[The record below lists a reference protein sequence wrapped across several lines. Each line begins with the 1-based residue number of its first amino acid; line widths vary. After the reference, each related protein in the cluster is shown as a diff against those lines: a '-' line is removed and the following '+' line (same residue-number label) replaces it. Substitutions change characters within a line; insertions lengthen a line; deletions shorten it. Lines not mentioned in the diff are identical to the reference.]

1 MLLSIDLAVHQ
12 SRFIFQS
19 VTIEYFMKLEEL
31 HIYQMAMTLGEE
43 IWKLAETWNYYIKDT
58 IGKQLVRAADSIAAN
73 IAEGYGRYH
82 YKENLNFCFYSR
94 GSLKETSTW
103 LTKAKNRNLISIEKF
118 KELNQLCESLS
129 VKLNNYIKTIGKT
142 TAR

>member
-1 MLLSIDLAVHQ
+1 MAEQLADLVWDLVLPWEAFAKTTVGH
-12 SRFIFQS
+12 
-19 VTIEYFMKLEEL
+19 
-31 HIYQMAMTLGEE
+31 
-43 IWKLAETWNYYIKDT
+43 
-58 IGKQLVRAADSIAAN
+58 QLVRAADSVGAN

-94 GSLKETSTW
+94 GSLKETGTW

-118 KELNQLCESLS
+118 EELNQLCESLS

-142 TAR
+142 TLRQV